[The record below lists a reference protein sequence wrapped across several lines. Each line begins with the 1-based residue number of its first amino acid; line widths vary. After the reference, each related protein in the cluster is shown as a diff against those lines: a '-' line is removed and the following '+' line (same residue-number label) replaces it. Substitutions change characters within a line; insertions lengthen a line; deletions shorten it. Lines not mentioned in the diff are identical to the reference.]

1 MGVLRILSAGLAA
14 GLILACGPG
23 RSQPDVVIITVD
35 TLRADHLGAYGHA
48 AARTPNL
55 DALAKRGRR
64 FTHAT
69 TPSPRT
75 TPALASLF
83 TGLWPQHHG
92 ARAVALPLTRGRTL
106 AEILQPL
113 GWATLGVSASRVAG
127 RKENLHRGFDVFV
140 ERHELPHWRA
150 EVATQVALERAREF
164 PAHAPL
170 FLWIHYQEPHAPYD
184 PPKRFQP
191 GASAEPCRAL
201 FSDLDAGT
209 LSRKSVERNAAGR
222 AERVREACLELYDA
236 EIAYNDEQIGRLL
249 EGLRDLGRLRPGYV
263 VLTSDHGENFGE
275 GGIYYQHGLNVHDSA
290 LRVPLLV
297 AGPKIAPGVDDEVFR
312 LEDLTPTLLGL
323 LAIPAEGRPRMD
335 GVDLSARLRGETAEG
350 SVELLAFGESVG
362 AQERTARTPR
372 LKLVER
378 KSEDGVRER
387 VLYDLE
393 ADPGETRDASTQHP
407 EAARRL
413 AQELQEWADAAPP
426 LRAIDYDEDQLS
438 RLRALGYVEDE
449 PPERPAPPGE

>member
-1 MGVLRILSAGLAA
+1 M
-14 GLILACGPG
+14 LACGPE
-23 RSQPDVVIITVD
+23 RSRPDVVVITVD
-35 TLRADHLGAYGHA
+35 TMRADHLGAYGHA

-64 FTHAT
+64 FTNAT

-106 AEILQPL
+106 AETLQPL
-113 GWATLGVSASRVAG
+113 GWVTLGVSASKVAG

-150 EVATQVALERAREF
+150 EVGTHVALERAREV
-164 PAHAPL
+164 PAEAPL
-170 FLWIHYQEPHAPYD
+170 FLWIHYQEPHAPYN

-191 GASAEPCRAL
+191 GASAEPCRSL
-201 FSDLDAGT
+201 FSDLNAGT
-209 LSRKSVERNAAGR
+209 LSRPAMERNAEGR

-236 EIAYNDEQIGRLL
+236 EIAYSDQQIGRLL

-263 VLTSDHGENFGE
+263 VVTSDHGENFGE
-275 GGIYYQHGLNVHDSA
+275 GGIYYQHGANVHDSA

-297 AGPKIAPGVDDEVFR
+297 AGPTIAPGVDDEVFR
-312 LEDLTPTLLGL
+312 LEDLAPTLLGL
-323 LAIPAEGRPRMD
+323 LAIPAEGRPTTD
-335 GVDLSARLRGETAEG
+335 GVDLSARLRGETQEG
-350 SVELLAFGESVG
+350 SAALVAFGESAG
-362 AQERTARTPR
+362 GGERTARTAR

-378 KSEDGVRER
+378 RSEDGARER

-393 ADPGETRDASTQHP
+393 EDPGETRDASARHP
-407 EAARRL
+407 EAASRL
-413 AQELQEWADAAPP
+413 ARELQAWADAAPP
-426 LRAIDYDEDQLS
+426 MRPIDYDEDQLR
-438 RLRALGYVEDE
+438 RLRALGYVE
-449 PPERPAPPGE
+449 